1 MRPVVNAA
9 ATLCADHAAVFCP
22 CSPHACL
29 CGRYFFSLPFLAWRA
44 ALPTP
49 VRLALLAG
57 IEACWNVYPPTRAAS
72 AALWACHALLLA
84 GLAAAQFDTAGDLA
98 ARDAAATT
106 PQPRA
111 SAPRTRAR
119 AKAA

>member
-1 MRPVVNAA
+1 MRA
-9 ATLCADHAAVFCP
+9 LCR
-22 CSPHACL
+22 
-29 CGRYFFSLPFLAWRA
+29 RYFFSLPFLAWRA

-84 GLAAAQFDTAGDLA
+84 GLAAAPFDTAGEMA